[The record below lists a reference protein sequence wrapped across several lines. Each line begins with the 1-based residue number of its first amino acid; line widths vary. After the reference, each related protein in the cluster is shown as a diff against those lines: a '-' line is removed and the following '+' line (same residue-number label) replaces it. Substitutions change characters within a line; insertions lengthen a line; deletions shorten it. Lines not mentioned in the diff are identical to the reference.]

1 MVNTAL
7 SKELP
12 TLFEVK
18 IPEDQYTNTNDG
30 LNKAFNQLIQNY
42 QALEAKSSLEN
53 QRCQT

>member
-30 LNKAFNQLIQNY
+30 LNLSLIHI
-42 QALEAKSSLEN
+42 
-53 QRCQT
+53 